1 MRTSIMHDVPLI
13 GPGLVK
19 PTSKVYG
26 IGEYKD
32 LVNAEIIV
40 PENVVRGRRT
50 IRKLS
55 VDAGVYD
62 TGSSGLLRKGKFI
75 GMHNES
81 AVISNKVD
89 TNTENHSMALVD
101 NDTWTPLWNL
111 AAGTNNYL
119 IKGYIRYN
127 DKSYWI
133 LLNTTTNT
141 VEIRIATSVTTA
153 IGGLSTVVTP
163 LTGVTDIKSVFMYK
177 HRLFIVTDK
186 MMAYSVTTFPD
197 DFTDAVGKGGR
208 INITESSITYAFPY
222 RDIVFVM
229 TPTSIFSYTYTS
241 DPIIDGSFS
250 KITSEIGAYYGTIY
264 QSIPYIVGPMGLY
277 SILNNYVEKVVDIAV
292 EDVDVSAVSR
302 TYKLVPFDDSIF
314 IIKQGLADAVP
325 DKDYVLV
332 YNVRS
337 RSLSRLE
344 YRDRHQTILASGG
357 FIQDAINVQSALGR
371 NEDTL
376 LLATHTRTGDNRT
389 NVYYMQANRNSVAN
403 QKPFDDWYNNTGASG
418 TKPVGSVVELANIA
432 PDGLEWVMKK
442 FRHLFFEGKIP
453 LDSTGQMQAGFS
465 ENPAYSRT
473 QNYQEAA
480 AAGGTNWQYPRP
492 YRMGLMQRGNALFV
506 QIAVPTVTNAN
517 SVGNFELN
525 SLKVLWTQTS
535 RALHEKIGDGSPT

>member
-13 GPGLVK
+13 GPGLVR

-32 LVNAEIIV
+32 LVNAEIIT

-50 IRKLS
+50 VRKLN
-55 VDAGVYD
+55 VDAGVYAAGA
-62 TGSSGLLRKGKFI
+62 TGLLRKGRFI
-75 GMHNES
+75 GAHNEK
-81 AVISNKVD
+81 AVISNKTL

-101 NDTWTPLWNL
+101 EKTWTPLWNL

-119 IKGYIRYN
+119 IKGYVVYQN
-127 DKSYWI
+127 TSYWI

-141 VEIRIATSVTTA
+141 VEIRHGPSVTTA
-153 IGGLSTVVTP
+153 IGSLTTVVTP
-163 LTGVTDIKSVFMYK
+163 LTNVTDIKAVFMYK
-177 HRLFIVTDK
+177 HRLFIVTDNY
-186 MMAYSVTTFPD
+186 MAYSVTTFPA

-208 INITESSITYAFPY
+208 INVTESTITYAFPY

-229 TPTSIFSYTYTS
+229 TPTSIFSYTYTT
-241 DPIIDGSFS
+241 DPILDGSFS

-292 EDVDVSAVSR
+292 EEVDVSAVNR
-302 TYKLVPFDDSIF
+302 QYKLVAWDDSIF
-314 IIKQGLADAVP
+314 IIKQGLDAAVP

-332 YNVRS
+332 YNARS
-337 RSLSRLE
+337 RSLSRLK
-344 YRDRHQTILASGG
+344 YRDRHQTITASGG
-357 FIQDAINVQSALGR
+357 FIQDAINIQAAVGR

-376 LLATHTRTGDNRT
+376 LLATNTLTGHNAT
-389 NVYYMQANRNSVAN
+389 NVYFMQANRNSVAN
-403 QKPFDDWYNNTGASG
+403 QKPFDDYYNNTGTLLTNPINSI
-418 TKPVGSVVELANIA
+418 VELANIA

-453 LDSTGQMQAGFS
+453 PDSTGLMQAGFS
-465 ENPAYSRT
+465 ESPAYSRS
-473 QNYQEAA
+473 QSYVEAPFIEDK
-480 AAGGTNWQYPRP
+480 QYPRP

-506 QIAVPTVTNAN
+506 QISCPTVVNATA
-517 SVGNFELN
+517 VGNFELS
-525 SLKVLWTQTS
+525 SLKVLWTQTA
-535 RALHEKIGDGSPT
+535 RALHEKIGDGTPA